1 MTDSFEIISFQKQSK
16 TKIGKVTYSINSYFD
31 NNGGTLKEKIKN
43 LLVSEIQ
50 KKSEIIAPNS

>member
-1 MTDSFEIISFQKQSK
+1 MTDPFEIISFQKQSK
-16 TKIGKVTYSINSYFD
+16 AKIGKVTYIINFYFD

-50 KKSEIIAPNS
+50 KKSDGIAM